1 MRIAQLIYTNG
12 IAGAEKYLQQLLPP
26 LKEYGIECHLI
37 VVCSTAAEKQ
47 LSDYCG
53 SMKKLGIPSI
63 LFVTSRIGFINT
75 ARKISRYCKENDI
88 NILHAHLMNSD
99 ILAVAVKLFFNKK
112 ILLLSTKHGYKESYF
127 THNTENIGKA
137 PHNFYYFLTKFLIAR
152 IDKNITISKAIAE
165 LYHEMKLTRSKMP
178 FIHHGI
184 SVGKKAIYPEGES
197 QFRKASPQLIIAG
210 RLAKIKGH
218 AYLFDAMPKIIA
230 QFPAVHLLVMGE
242 GAEHENLEKKAELL
256 GIQNNISFIGFKND
270 PYSYIENSDLIVLP
284 SLYEPFGLV
293 YIESFAL
300 KTPVVA
306 FDVKACNEII
316 VNNDTGILVPV
327 KDIEGLANSIISLL
341 QNPDELERLARNG
354 YNQYLTYYNTERM
367 IKDTVDWYRKIGSN

>member
-26 LKEYGIECHLI
+26 LNEYGIESHLI
-37 VVCSTAAEKQ
+37 VVCTVAAKKQ
-47 LSDYCG
+47 LTDYCA
-53 SMKKLGIPSI
+53 SMNRAGIPTI
-63 LFVTSRIGFINT
+63 LFVTTRLGFIKT
-75 ARKISRYCKENDI
+75 ARKISKYCKNNNI
-88 NILHAHLMNSD
+88 NVLHAHLINSD
-99 ILAVAVKLFFNKK
+99 ILSVMVKLFFNKK
-112 ILLLSTKHGYKESYF
+112 IQLLSTKHGYKESYF
-127 THNTENIGKA
+127 THNMDNIGKV
-137 PHNFYYFLTKFLIAR
+137 PHNFYYFLTKFLIGK
-152 IDKNITISKAIAE
+152 IDKNITISKAIAD

-184 SVGKKAIYPEGES
+184 SVGKKTIHPEGES
-197 QFRKASPQLIIAG
+197 EFKKSSPQLIIAG

-218 AYLFDAMPKIIA
+218 AYLFDAMPKIIE
-230 QFPAVHLLVMGE
+230 QFPDVHLLVMGE
-242 GAEHENLEKKAELL
+242 GAEHENLDKKATLL

-270 PYSYIENSDLIVLP
+270 PYSYIEKSDLIVLP

-316 VNNDTGILVPV
+316 VNNETGILVPV
-327 KDIEGLANSIISLL
+327 KDSDGLANSIIYLL
-341 QNPDELERLARNG
+341 KNPGELERLAQNG

-367 IKDTVDWYRKIGSN
+367 IKDTVDWYRSIIPN